1 MDLYD
6 FALWLGFPAQGAAVM
21 RDVSPTPQEA
31 RELLERFDRDEKD
44 FFAALRSLPRPER
57 TALRLLTQYAFEQ
70 RSVWEALGLSE
81 EIYRDT
87 MRDLVLWYDECVRR
101 KGEPGHRLFPA

>member
-1 MDLYD
+1 MILP
-6 FALWLGFPAQGAAVM
+6 FGSAFLRREPLSCATCLPA
-21 RDVSPTPQEA
+21 PQEA